1 MGQSSG
7 TPPIKPPI
15 TRVYQF
21 GPFCLDTAERCLIR
35 DGRPVALTPKTFQVL
50 LVLVESGGRTVDKDE
65 LINRVWAGSL
75 VEEGNLKVTVSMLRK
90 ALGEETTGQ
99 YIETLPRRGYRFI
112 PTIRELDDDEARLVR
127 RSAVPSS
134 PTVQLDDA
142 QLGPSAPTQA
152 ANRRVRLSFGLACVA
167 AVGLVISGYVLWKKP
182 APDRPTKSIAVLP
195 FKPLAAASRDESLEM
210 GMADTLITRLSG
222 LRHLNVRPLSAVRK
236 YSDLDQDALAAGREQ
251 KVDAVLDGSIQR
263 DGARIRVTVRLAST
277 ADGGQ
282 RWSAQFDSNAADILA
297 VEDSISRQ
305 VVSALALQ
313 LTGGESELLLKHYT
327 ENAEAHNLFLRGRYL
342 WNKRTSDAIDKS
354 IQYFNQA
361 VEKDP
366 AYALAYVGLADA
378 YLVLPNFTDV
388 PPADAASKAKT
399 AVEHALSI
407 DRQLPEAHT
416 TLAGISADFEWNWSE
431 AESQFKQ
438 AIAMKPNYATAHQWY
453 GEYLDHAGRSD
464 EAIRELQRAQEL
476 DPLSPIINT
485 SLGQAYYHARAYDRS
500 IDQFRKTLDLDPDF
514 FNAHLHLGLIF
525 LQKQM
530 HDEAISEFQKAS
542 ALSGDATNVVAL
554 LGAAYVQ
561 AGKRDDAEKVLDR
574 LNSLYKER
582 RASDRDMA
590 IVYTGLGD
598 HDRAIAALEKA
609 YQEHSW
615 LLLLIKTD
623 PYFDPLRNDAR
634 FQDLLNRV
642 KL

>member
-1 MGQSSG
+1 
-7 TPPIKPPI
+7 
-15 TRVYQF
+15 VYQF
-21 GPFCLDTAERCLIR
+21 GPFCLDTAERCLTR
-35 DGRPVALTPKTFQVL
+35 DGHPVALTPKTFQVL

-90 ALGEETTGQ
+90 ALGEGTSGQ

-112 PTIRELDDDEARLVR
+112 PAVRELDDDEARQVR
-127 RSAVPSS
+127 RPPVPSS
-134 PTVQLDDA
+134 PTVQPDDA
-142 QLGPSAPTQA
+142 QLGPSAPIQA
-152 ANRRVRLSFGLACVA
+152 ANRRVRLSLGLTCVA
-167 AVGLVISGYVLWKKP
+167 AVGLMISGYVLWKKP
-182 APDRPTKSIAVLP
+182 AADGPTQSIAVLP

-222 LRHLNVRPLSAVRK
+222 LRHLDVRPLSAVRK

-251 KVDAVLDGSIQR
+251 QVDAVLDGSIQR
-263 DGARIRVTVRLAST
+263 DGDRIRVTVRLAST
-277 ADGGQ
+277 ADGGK

-327 ENAEAHNLFLRGRYL
+327 EDAEAHNLFLRGRYL

-361 VEKDP
+361 VAKDP

-378 YLVLPNFTDV
+378 YLVLPNFSGV
-388 PPADAASKAKT
+388 PPADVASKAKT

-514 FNAHLHLGLIF
+514 YNAHLHLGLIF

-530 HDEAISEFQKAS
+530 HDEAIAEFQKAS

-554 LGAAYVQ
+554 LGAAYAQ

-642 KL
+642 RL

>member
-1 MGQSSG
+1 VGQSSG

-15 TRVYQF
+15 PRVYQF
-21 GPFCLDTAERCLIR
+21 GPLCLDTAERCLFR
-35 DGRPVALTPKTFQVL
+35 DGLPVALTPKTFQVL

-65 LINRVWAGSL
+65 LINRVWAGSF

-90 ALGEETTGQ
+90 ALGDGTNGQ

-112 PTIRELDDDEARLVR
+112 PPVRQLDDEEARLVR
-127 RSAVPSS
+127 RPAVPSS
-134 PTVQLDDA
+134 PTVPLDDA
-142 QLGPSAPTQA
+142 ALGPDARAQA
-152 ANRRVRLSFGLACVA
+152 AFRRVRLSLGFACVA
-167 AVGLVISGYVLWKKP
+167 TVGLAISGYVLWKTP
-182 APDRPTKSIAVLP
+182 AADGPTQSIAVLP
-195 FKPLAAASRDESLEM
+195 FKPLAAGSRDEPLEM

-222 LRHLNVRPLSAVRK
+222 LRHLDVRPLSAVRK

-263 DGARIRVTVRLAST
+263 DGDRIRVTVRLAST

-282 RWSAQFDSNAADILA
+282 RWSAQFDASAADIFA

-305 VVSALALQ
+305 VASALALQ
-313 LTGGESELLLKHYT
+313 LAGGESELLVKHYT
-327 ENAEAHNLFLRGRYL
+327 ADPEAHNLFLKGRYL
-342 WNKRTSDAIDKS
+342 WNKRTSDAIDRS
-354 IQYFNQA
+354 IQYFEEA
-361 VEKDP
+361 VAKDP
-366 AYALAYVGLADA
+366 VYALAYVGLADA
-378 YLVLPNFTDV
+378 YLVLPNFSDV
-388 PPADAASKAKT
+388 PPADVVSKAKT

-416 TLAGISADFEWNWSE
+416 TLAEISADFEWNWGE

-453 GEYLDHAGRSD
+453 GEYLDHAGRSE
-464 EAIRELQRAQEL
+464 EAVRELQRAQEL

-485 SLGQAYYHARAYDRS
+485 SLGQAWYHARAYDRS

-514 FNAHLHLGLIF
+514 VNAHLHLGLIY
-525 LQKQM
+525 LQKRM
-530 HDEAISEFQKAS
+530 HDEAIAEFQRAD

-554 LGAAYVQ
+554 LGAAYAQ
-561 AGKRDDAEKVLDR
+561 AGKHNDTEKVVDR

-582 RASDRDMA
+582 RANDRDMA
-590 IVYTGLGD
+590 ILYTGLGD
-598 HDRAIAALEKA
+598 RDRAIAALEKA
-609 YQEHSW
+609 YRDHSW

-623 PYFDPLRNDAR
+623 PYFDPLRNDVR

-642 KL
+642 RL

>member
-1 MGQSSG
+1 
-7 TPPIKPPI
+7 
-15 TRVYQF
+15 VYQF
-21 GPFCLDTAERCLIR
+21 GPFCLDTAERCLFR
-35 DGRPVALTPKTFQVL
+35 EGLPVALTPKTFQVL
-50 LVLVESGGRTVDKDE
+50 LALVESGGRTVDKDE
-65 LINRVWAGSL
+65 LINRVWAGSF

-90 ALGEETTGQ
+90 ALGEGTNGQ

-112 PTIRELDDDEARLVR
+112 PAVRELDGDEARLVR
-127 RSAVPSS
+127 RPAVPSS
-134 PTVQLDDA
+134 PTAQLDDA
-142 QLGPSAPTQA
+142 QA
-152 ANRRVRLSFGLACVA
+152 ANRRARLSLVIACVA
-167 AVGLVISGYVLWKKP
+167 AVGLVIAGYVMWKKP
-182 APDRPTKSIAVLP
+182 AADGPTQSIAVLP
-195 FKPLAAASRDESLEM
+195 FKPLAADSRDESLEM
-210 GMADTLITRLSG
+210 GIADTLITRLSG
-222 LRHLNVRPLSAVRK
+222 LRHLDVRPLSAVRK

-263 DGARIRVTVRLAST
+263 DGDRIRVTVRLAGT

-282 RWSAQFDSNAADILA
+282 RWSAQFDANAADILA

-313 LTGGESELLLKHYT
+313 LTGGESELLVKHYT
-327 ENAEAHNLFLRGRYL
+327 EDAEAHNLFLRGRYL

-366 AYALAYVGLADA
+366 VYALAYVGLADA
-378 YLVLPNFTDV
+378 YLVLPNFSDV
-388 PPADAASKAKT
+388 PPADVVSQAKT
-399 AVEHALSI
+399 AVEHALMI

-464 EAIRELQRAQEL
+464 EAVRELQRAEEL

-485 SLGQAYYHARAYDRS
+485 SLGQAWYHARAYDRS

-525 LQKQM
+525 MQKQM
-530 HDEAISEFQKAS
+530 HDEAIAEFQKAS

-554 LGAAYVQ
+554 LGAAYAQ
-561 AGKRDDAEKVLDR
+561 AGKRNDAEKVLDK

-598 HDRAIAALEKA
+598 RDRAIAALEKA

-623 PYFDPLRNDAR
+623 PYFDPLRSDVR

-642 KL
+642 RL